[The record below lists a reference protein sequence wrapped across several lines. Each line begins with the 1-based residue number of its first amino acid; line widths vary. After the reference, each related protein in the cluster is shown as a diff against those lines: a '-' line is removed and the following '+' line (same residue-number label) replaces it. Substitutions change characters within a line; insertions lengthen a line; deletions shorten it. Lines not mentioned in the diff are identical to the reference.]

1 MTRIEFYI
9 LPDPSPQERLR
20 TACQLALKAW
30 RQGMPV
36 FIRGSDLAQCELL
49 DQLLWQFRTDTFV
62 PHNLYAEAPEAP
74 VVIGMDEA
82 PAQASGL
89 LLNLAP
95 SIAPHLSQF
104 QRIIEIINQQAELLE
119 AGRENFRSYRQ
130 RGYDP
135 RRVEL

>member
-1 MTRIEFYI
+1 MTRIEFYV
-9 LPDPSPQERLR
+9 LPDQMPQERLR
-20 TACQLALKAW
+20 TACQLALKGW
-30 RQGMPV
+30 RQGMSV

-82 PAQASGL
+82 PAQTNGL
-89 LLNLAP
+89 LLNLAQDISP
-95 SIAPHLSQF
+95 QLNQF
-104 QRIIEIINQQAELLE
+104 QRVIEIINQQAELLE